1 VKNNVDQAVG
11 ILSDRKDNGLFLDA
25 SLGVALGLEEEKE

>member
-11 ILSDRKDNGLFLDA
+11 ILSSRKDKNLFLDA
-25 SLGVALGLEEEKE
+25 SLSLALGLEEANE